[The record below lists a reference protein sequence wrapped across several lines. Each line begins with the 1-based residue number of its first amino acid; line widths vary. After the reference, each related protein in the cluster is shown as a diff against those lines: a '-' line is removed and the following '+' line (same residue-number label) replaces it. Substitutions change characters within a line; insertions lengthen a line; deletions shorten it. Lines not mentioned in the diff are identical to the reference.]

1 MINIKFTGRVYHKS
15 KLLAH
20 EYVPN
25 MIAFQNFSHLIDA
38 HMYMLIIESTLITV
52 RYIDIIHISIMIGLK
67 KTCILKGLLKS
78 NRKLQVHLCAYIVL
92 YDYVKYLHIKSM
104 VKYNR
109 QVYKN
114 GY

>member
-1 MINIKFTGRVYHKS
+1 
-15 KLLAH
+15 
-20 EYVPN
+20 
-25 MIAFQNFSHLIDA
+25 
-38 HMYMLIIESTLITV
+38 
-52 RYIDIIHISIMIGLK
+52 MIGFK
-67 KTCILKGLLKS
+67 KTRILKGLLKS
-78 NRKLQVHLCAYIVL
+78 NRKLQGHVCAYIVL